1 MNPYSTMHTKM
12 TKGIIFKIILF
23 LSSYPMLSQE
33 HSTTTFKNS
42 TNQLKVLSYNIH
54 HANPPMHKDS
64 IDLSAIIQVIKDSDA
79 DLVALQEIDS
89 DTERSGSGNQAQKI
103 GDALGMQVFF
113 GKSIDFQN
121 GAYGVAILSRFPII
135 ASKVYKLP
143 SKPKTHGEPRVL
155 AMSLIQ
161 LPDAQTIWF
170 ASTHLDSQKEDTNRI
185 LQIAELLN
193 ITANLNQ
200 PVLLAGDFN
209 AVANSPVI
217 TSLDSVFTRTCSSCP
232 PTIPVQ
238 NPSKAIDFI
247 AFKPKSFFKLNNHRV
262 IDEHYASDHLP
273 VFASF
278 QW

>member
-1 MNPYSTMHTKM
+1 M
-12 TKGIIFKIILF
+12 TKGIIFKITLF

-33 HSTTTFKNS
+33 GSTATFENS
-42 TNQLKVLSYNIH
+42 SNQLKVLSYNIH

-89 DTERSGSGNQAQKI
+89 DTQRSGSGNQAQKI

-143 SKPKTHGEPRVL
+143 SKPETQGEPRVL
-155 AMSLIQ
+155 ALSLIQ

-193 ITANLNQ
+193 ITTNLNQ
-200 PVLLAGDFN
+200 PVLVAGDFN

-217 TSLDSVFTRTCSSCP
+217 ASLDSVFTRTCSSCP
-232 PTIPVQ
+232 PTIPVE

-247 AFKPKSFFKLNNHRV
+247 AFKPKSFFRLNNHRV

-273 VFASF
+273 VFANF